1 MTLVKKFAEWREI
14 YAQKDNLPRN
24 WIVSDK
30 NLVRASKNRLNEL
43 KKGKN
48 KNDQKLD
55 VFMSYVRSLS
65 L

>member
-1 MTLVKKFAEWREI
+1 MERI

-30 NLVRASKNRLNEL
+30 NLVRASKKRLNEL

-48 KNDQKLD
+48 KMIKN
-55 VFMSYVRSLS
+55 
-65 L
+65 

>member
-1 MTLVKKFAEWREI
+1 MHKKMFNTHKQMI
-14 YAQKDNLPRN
+14 
-24 WIVSDK
+24 
-30 NLVRASKNRLNEL
+30 NEL

-55 VFMSYVRSLS
+55 VFVSYVRSLS